1 MVYFRYEDTNFSISS
16 ASELNNDQKKNVKE
30 MLLTLSTMK
39 GIPQLDL
46 IDIERVCAQLKI
58 GLEDKEIREAI
69 YLRDTDDDY
78 MQFGGGKHLEKLFG
92 YASSKIS
99 IKIEFLRK
107 DDTPTSIVMSPY
119 FLKEYNS
126 RWYVIGQTKEHEVL
140 TNVALDRI
148 TKITESNSGFSQK
161 PNFYNPEYFDDFIGV
176 TKVKN
181 TSPQKVVLQIDKSIW
196 YILKSRPI
204 HFSQSNKPKELEG
217 YYIVSLTVIPNRE
230 LENKLMYW
238 GENIT
243 VLEPPEL
250 RDKMS
255 AKVAKMK
262 DNYIS
267 AQ

>member
-1 MVYFRYEDTNFSISS
+1 MINHCV
-16 ASELNNDQKKNVKE
+16 
-30 MLLTLSTMK
+30 
-39 GIPQLDL
+39 
-46 IDIERVCAQLKI
+46 
-58 GLEDKEIREAI
+58 
-69 YLRDTDDDY
+69 
-78 MQFGGGKHLEKLFG
+78 
-92 YASSKIS
+92 
-99 IKIEFLRK
+99 
-107 DDTPTSIVMSPY
+107 
-119 FLKEYNS
+119 
-126 RWYVIGQTKEHEVL
+126 
-140 TNVALDRI
+140 
-148 TKITESNSGFSQK
+148 
-161 PNFYNPEYFDDFIGV
+161 
-176 TKVKN
+176 
-181 TSPQKVVLQIDKSIW
+181 W